1 LSGISR
7 QTKLF
12 VYSENPVFPENR
24 IFLNT
29 LYPKIYADLLISR
42 LLLLPQ
48 IGGVFSGS
56 NKRIYPFSL
65 QIIIGW
71 KIKMKKKEICSLVI
85 LVIAACLWGFFFP
98 FFREDFFSKFFYMP
112 FLGVIAATVA
122 NTTPAAAGI
131 VYFPILTR
139 LEISP
144 IMTVQFTMMIQAYG
158 MGLGTFK
165 WYLVNKRL
173 FILNVLP
180 ICLFGGL
187 VGVLLAMLVWPISKP
202 EVLTL
207 IFNFIAFMFTQV
219 IFFSILYKR
228 QYPSQTVE
236 LTARNIAILLFFSFI
251 GGLITGWIGFGI
263 DTIFY
268 FILTL
273 VFRVNPAIAIVT
285 SIAIMAAMS
294 LAGAVLHLFL
304 YEVPLSLWYSA
315 IPGVTLAG
323 LFLAAFLAVKLGA
336 KNVLLLFTL
345 LLSIDF
351 FLTLWTQQ
359 TIPISYTVR
368 LVLTYALIVYLVFIH
383 VKIFKQ
389 SYKEIG
395 SALGNFKGD

>member
-1 LSGISR
+1 
-7 QTKLF
+7 
-12 VYSENPVFPENR
+12 
-24 IFLNT
+24 
-29 LYPKIYADLLISR
+29 
-42 LLLLPQ
+42 
-48 IGGVFSGS
+48 
-56 NKRIYPFSL
+56 
-65 QIIIGW
+65 
-71 KIKMKKKEICSLVI
+71 MKKKDIYSLVI
-85 LVIAACLWGFFFP
+85 LVIVSVLWGIFFP
-98 FFREDFFSKFFYMP
+98 FFRDDFFSKFFYMP

-144 IMTVQFTMMIQAYG
+144 IMTVQFTMLIQAYG
-158 MGLGTFK
+158 MGLGTLK
-165 WYLVNKRL
+165 WYFVNKRL
-173 FILNVLP
+173 FIFNVLP
-180 ICLFGGL
+180 VCLSGGL
-187 VGVLLAMLVWPISKP
+187 MGVVLGIVVWPISKP

-228 QYPSQTVE
+228 QYPAQNVE

-285 SIAIMAAMS
+285 SIAIMATMS

-323 LFLAAFLAVKLGA
+323 LFLAAFLAIKLGA

-395 SALGNFKGD
+395 SSLGEFKGD